1 MFYYSSIGDPILFWV
16 LRLVVFLSL
25 LLSGYL
31 ITFKDKDG
39 KWYWKYSSIGI
50 IIYSLVEGL
59 RWNRGVD
66 YPHYYQDLTG
76 KLFTDYSEYVYVWW
90 TELFKFTG
98 LPYWIAFIFYSFL
111 LIHGFCC
118 LMKHFKKQ
126 AIWALP
132 LFFIISVGSS
142 ENLIRQFIAVS
153 MFEYALYYFLEK
165 KYVRSAV
172 FAILTVQTHNSVL
185 LTIAGGLFVHF
196 VKFDKM
202 IKNGYVLVVIYLFMY
217 YFWDPSY
224 LTPITTWMSSLSVG
238 DSSNMSGYL
247 ENAEFWFSDESSLSD
262 RLGYMSRAASMF
274 SSAMS
279 LITTCII
286 IKYGYDLTQKNE
298 RYRIAYWFSFLAY
311 ILYILSNNGDFEIW
325 SRLSVMFRLL
335 LPIVIAGI
343 LTELSL
349 KKVERYVIYAF
360 CGVYFLYNSFF
371 SMWGQSILG
380 SAFVWDR

>member
-1 MFYYSSIGDPILFWV
+1 MYNTIGDPLIFWG

-25 LLSGYL
+25 LYSGYL
-31 ITFKDKDG
+31 ISYKDKDG
-39 KWYWKYSSIGI
+39 KSFWKFSSIGI
-50 IIYSLVEGL
+50 IVYSLVEGL

-132 LFFIISVGSS
+132 LFFIITVGSS

-153 MFEYALYYFLEK
+153 MFEYALYFFLEK
-165 KYVRSAV
+165 KYIKSIV
-172 FAILTVQTHNSVL
+172 FVIMTMQTHNSVL
-185 LTIAGGLFVHF
+185 LTIAFALFVHL
-196 VKFDKM
+196 VHFDKK
-202 IKNGYVLVVIYLFMY
+202 IKTGYLLVAIYLFLY

-224 LTPITTWMSSLSVG
+224 LTPITTWMSTLSLG
-238 DSSNMSGYL
+238 DSSNMNGYL
-247 ENAEFWFSDESSLSD
+247 ENAEFWFSDESSLSE
-262 RLGYMSRAASMF
+262 RLGYVSKVASIF
-274 SSAMS
+274 SSTIS
-279 LITTCII
+279 LVTTCIV
-286 IKYGYDLTQKNE
+286 IKYGYDVNQKNE
-298 RYRIAYWFSFLAY
+298 KYRIPYWFTFLSY
-311 ILYILSNNGDFEIW
+311 IFYIFSNNGDFEIW
-325 SRLSVMFRLL
+325 KRLSVMFQLL
-335 LPIVIAGI
+335 LPIIIAGFI
-343 LTELSL
+343 TELSL
-349 KKVERYVIYAF
+349 KKFERFFVYIF

-371 SMWGQSILG
+371 SMWGQSIMG

>member
-1 MFYYSSIGDPILFWV
+1 LFYYSSIGDPILFWV

>member
-1 MFYYSSIGDPILFWV
+1 MYNTIGDPLIFWG

-25 LLSGYL
+25 LYSGYL
-31 ITFKDKDG
+31 ISYKDKDG
-39 KWYWKYSSIGI
+39 KSFWKFSSIGI
-50 IIYSLVEGL
+50 IVYSLVEGL

-132 LFFIISVGSS
+132 LFFIITVGSS
-142 ENLIRQFIAVS
+142 ENLVRQFLAVS
-153 MFEYALYYFLEK
+153 MFEYALYFFWEK
-165 KYVRSAV
+165 KYVKSIV
-172 FAILTVQTHNSVL
+172 FVILTMQTHNSVL
-185 LTIAGGLFVHF
+185 LTIAFALFVHF
-196 VKFDKM
+196 VHFDKK
-202 IKNGYVLVVIYLFMY
+202 IKTGYLLVTIYLFFY

-224 LTPITTWMSSLSVG
+224 LTPITSWMSTLSLG

-247 ENAEFWFSDESSLSD
+247 ENAEFWFSDESSLSE
-262 RLGYMSRAASMF
+262 RLGYVSKAASVI
-274 SSAMS
+274 STTVS
-279 LITTCII
+279 LVCTCLI
-286 IKYGYDLTQKNE
+286 IKYGFDLTKKDS
-298 RYRIAYWFSFLAY
+298 RYRIFYWFSYLSY

-325 SRLSVMFRLL
+325 SRLSVMFRFLV
-335 LPIVIAGI
+335 PIVVGGI
-343 LTELSL
+343 ITTLSL
-349 KKVERYVIYAF
+349 KRIEKYAIYAF
-360 CGVYFLYNSFF
+360 CGMYFLYNSFF

-380 SAFVWDR
+380 SAFVWDK

>member
-1 MFYYSSIGDPILFWV
+1 MYNTIGDPLIFWV
-16 LRLVVFLSL
+16 LRLVVFFSL
-25 LLSGYL
+25 LYSGYL
-31 ITFKDKDG
+31 ISSKDKDG
-39 KWYWKYSSIGI
+39 KSFWKFSSIGI
-50 IIYSLVEGL
+50 IVYSLVEGL

-132 LFFIISVGSS
+132 LFFIITVGSS
-142 ENLIRQFIAVS
+142 ENLIRQFLAVS
-153 MFEYALYYFLEK
+153 MFEYALYFFWEK
-165 KYVRSAV
+165 KYVKSIV
-172 FAILTVQTHNSVL
+172 FVILTMQTHNSVL
-185 LTIAGGLFVHF
+185 LTIAFALFVHF
-196 VKFDKM
+196 VHFDKK
-202 IKNGYVLVVIYLFMY
+202 IKTGYLLVTIYLFLY

-224 LTPITTWMSSLSVG
+224 LTPITSWMSTLSLG

-247 ENAEFWFSDESSLSD
+247 ENAEFWFSDESSLSE
-262 RLGYMSRAASMF
+262 RWGYVSKVASLF
-274 SSAMS
+274 SSTIS
-279 LITTCII
+279 LVTTCII

-298 RYRIAYWFSFLAY
+298 RYRVSYWFSFLAY
-311 ILYILSNNGDFEIW
+311 ILFIFSNNGDFEIW

-335 LPIVIAGI
+335 LPIVIAGVM
-343 LTELSL
+343 TELTL
-349 KKVERYVIYAF
+349 RKVEKYVIYIF

-380 SAFVWDR
+380 SAFVWDK

>member
-1 MFYYSSIGDPILFWV
+1 
-16 LRLVVFLSL
+16 
-25 LLSGYL
+25 LSGYL

>member
-1 MFYYSSIGDPILFWV
+1 MYNTIGDPTVFWV

-25 LLSGYL
+25 LYSGYL
-31 ITFKDKDG
+31 ISYKNKEG
-39 KWYWKYSSIGI
+39 KSIWKFSSVGI
-50 IIYSLVEGL
+50 IVYSLVEGL
-59 RWNRGVD
+59 RWNRGMD

-98 LPYWIAFIFYSFL
+98 LPYWIAFICYSFL

-132 LFFIISVGSS
+132 LFFIITVGSS
-142 ENLIRQFIAVS
+142 ETLIRQFIAIS
-153 MFEYALYYFLEK
+153 MFEYALYFFLEK
-165 KYVRSAV
+165 KYIKSIV
-172 FAILTVQTHNSVL
+172 FVILTMQTHNSVL
-185 LTIAGGLFVHF
+185 LTIAFALFVHF
-196 VKFDKM
+196 VHFDKK
-202 IKNGYVLVVIYLFMY
+202 IKTGYLLVTIYLFLY

-224 LTPITTWMSSLSVG
+224 LTPITTWMSKFSLG
-238 DSSNMSGYL
+238 DSSNMSNYF
-247 ENAEFWFSDESSLSD
+247 ENAEFWFSDESSLSE
-262 RLGYMSRAASMF
+262 RLGYISKAASIITTTI
-274 SSAMS
+274 S
-279 LITTCII
+279 LVTTCII

-298 RYRIAYWFSFLAY
+298 RYRVAYWFSFLAY
-311 ILYILSNNGDFEIW
+311 ILFIFSNNGDFEIW

-349 KKVERYVIYAF
+349 MKVEKYVIYAF

-371 SMWGQSILG
+371 SMWGQSIMG